1 MTYTMPYMYHYTMN
15 GEGITTLQALLGG
28 MTSGSIST
36 MCNNPADMI
45 KTRMQGLGAPQ
56 YNGFLDCFVFSIQN
70 SLIFSQYKYTG
81 WFEIYYQP
89 HDIAKV
95 RR

>member
-56 YNGFLDCFVFSIQN
+56 YNGFLDCFAQVLKNEGPLAF
-70 SLIFSQYKYTG
+70 YKG
-81 WFEIYYQP
+81 
-89 HDIAKV
+89 V
-95 RR
+95 RDPSY